1 LFMRSRSVIVS
12 FLGSLLAL
20 TLGIAA
26 SAATGVLVVKP
37 PNVNFGTKP
46 VGTFTVKGATV
57 TNTGSETVNVL
68 VTIER
73 EPDDFSFGL
82 LPGQTCPVFEPAP
95 LAPGESCVVVMGFRP
110 SEFFA
115 GHRQVATLRV
125 TATEPAG
132 GVVDS
137 ALIDFVGRG
146 R

>member
-1 LFMRSRSVIVS
+1 MRSRSVIVS
-12 FLGSLLAL
+12 FLGTLLAL
-20 TLGIAA
+20 NLGIAA
-26 SAATGVLVVKP
+26 SAATGVLAVKP
-37 PNVNFGTKP
+37 PTVNFGTKP
-46 VGTFTVKGATV
+46 VGSFTVKGATV
-57 TNTGSETVNVL
+57 TNTSSETVNVL

-115 GHRQVATLRV
+115 GQKQFATLRV
-125 TATEPAG
+125 TATDPAG

-137 ALIDFVGRG
+137 VLIDFVGRG
-146 R
+146 K